1 MTRSEANATL
11 ALAAGQTAL
20 LDKQTNNSARRAPD
34 LGDTPRPPLK
44 GRMIRNPRQIALDEG
59 LRVWA
64 EIDLDQLSGNV
75 QALRK
80 QAGDARLL
88 VVVKANAYGHG
99 AVQTARA
106 AVEASAWGLGVASL
120 EEGEELRRAGITA
133 PVLVLS
139 SSAAAQAARLVQSDL
154 RVTIGTLE
162 LGAALSLAATK
173 LNREALV
180 HVKVETGMNR
190 YGVPP
195 EEAEALALA
204 LRELPG
210 VTVEGIS
217 THLASSDEPDKTFT
231 RGQYQR
237 FLDCARRL
245 DWIPI
250 HHVSNTGALL
260 DLPELRLGM
269 VRCGIGVYGYY
280 PSRAVRRDV
289 ALQPVL
295 ALRSRVARVATL
307 EPGEGVGYGLDWR
320 ASRRS
325 RVALVLA
332 GYGDGIRRALSNRGS
347 ALVRGCRVP
356 YAGRVAMDMLML
368 DVTDVPGVVLDD
380 EVTLLGRQGAECID
394 ADEMAA
400 QCDTISYEVI
410 CGLMERVPRLYT
422 RGGKIVARHD
432 LAGLRETP

>member
-1 MTRSEANATL
+1 LNTKPVL
-11 ALAAGQTAL
+11 
-20 LDKQTNNSARRAPD
+20 SA
-34 LGDTPRPPLK
+34 
-44 GRMIRNPRQIALDEG
+44 RQIALAEG

-64 EIDLDQLSGNV
+64 EIDLDQLSANV
-75 QALRK
+75 QALSK

-106 AVEASAWGLGVASL
+106 AIEAGAWGLGVASL
-120 EEGEELRRAGITA
+120 DEGEELRRAGITA

-139 SSAAAQAARLVQSDL
+139 SSAPAQAERLVRSDL

-162 LGAALSLAATK
+162 LGEALSRAAQAAG
-173 LNREALV
+173 REALV

-190 YGVPP
+190 YGVAP
-195 EEAEALALA
+195 EEAEPLALA
-204 LRELPG
+204 LRKLPG
-210 VTVEGIS
+210 VTVEGVS

-237 FLDCARRL
+237 FLDCARAL

-280 PSRAVRRDV
+280 PSASVRRDV
-289 ALQPVL
+289 ALRPVL
-295 ALRSRVARVATL
+295 ALRTRVARIASL
-307 EPGEGVGYGLDWR
+307 QPGEGVGYGLDWR
-320 ASRRS
+320 ATRPSRI
-325 RVALVLA
+325 ALVLA
-332 GYGDGIRRALSNRGS
+332 GYGDGIRRALSNRGV

-368 DVTDVPGVVLDD
+368 DVTDAPGVTLDD
-380 EVTLLGRQGAECID
+380 EVTLLGQQGNECVD
-394 ADEMAA
+394 ADEMASL
-400 QCDTISYEVI
+400 CNTISYEVI
-410 CGLMERVPRLYT
+410 SGLMERVPRLYT
-422 RGGKIVARHD
+422 RGGKIVARQD
-432 LAGLRETP
+432 LAGLRQTPAP

>member
-1 MTRSEANATL
+1 M
-11 ALAAGQTAL
+11 
-20 LDKQTNNSARRAPD
+20 DKQTSNSA
-34 LGDTPRPPLK
+34 
-44 GRMIRNPRQIALDEG
+44 RQIALAEG

-64 EIDLDQLSGNV
+64 EIDLDQLSANV
-75 QALRK
+75 QALKK

-106 AVEASAWGLGVASL
+106 AIEAGAWGLGVASL

-139 SSAAAQAARLVQSDL
+139 SSAPAQAERLVQSDL

-162 LGAALSLAATK
+162 LGEALSRAAK
-173 LNREALV
+173 AAGRQALV
-180 HVKVETGMNR
+180 HLKVETGMNR
-190 YGVPP
+190 YGVAPD
-195 EEAEALALA
+195 EAEALALA
-204 LRELPG
+204 LRQLPG

-231 RGQYQR
+231 LGQHQR
-237 FLDCARRL
+237 FLDCVRAL

-260 DLPELRLGM
+260 DLPELRRGM

-280 PSRAVRRDV
+280 PSADVRRDV
-289 ALQPVL
+289 ALRPVL
-295 ALRSRVARVATL
+295 ALRSRVARVAGV

-320 ASRRS
+320 ATRPSRI
-325 RVALVLA
+325 ALVLA
-332 GYGDGIRRALSNRGS
+332 GYGDGIRRTLSNRGV

-368 DVTDVPGVVLDD
+368 DVTDVPEVTLDD
-380 EVTLLGRQGAECID
+380 EVTLLGQQGDECVD
-394 ADEMAA
+394 ADEMASL
-400 QCDTISYEVI
+400 CNTISYEVI
-410 CGLMERVPRLYT
+410 SGLMERVPRLYT
-422 RGGKIVARHD
+422 RGGKIVARQD
-432 LAGLRETP
+432 LAGLRETPAP

>member
-1 MTRSEANATL
+1 MTWSGANATL

-20 LDKQTNNSARRAPD
+20 LDKQTNNSAR
-34 LGDTPRPPLK
+34 
-44 GRMIRNPRQIALDEG
+44 QIALNEG

-64 EIDLDQLSGNV
+64 EIDLDQLSANV
-75 QALRK
+75 QALK
-80 QAGDARLL
+80 QQAGEARLL

-106 AVEASAWGLGVASL
+106 AIQAGAWGLGVASL

-139 SSAAAQAARLVQSDL
+139 SSAPAQAERLVQSDL
-154 RVTIGTLE
+154 RVTIGTLD
-162 LGAALSLAATK
+162 LGEALSRAATQTG
-173 LNREALV
+173 REALV

-195 EEAEALALA
+195 EEAETLALA

-210 VTVEGIS
+210 VTIEGVS

-237 FLDCARRL
+237 FLDCVSRL

-280 PSRAVRRDV
+280 PSATVRRDV
-289 ALQPVL
+289 PLRPVL
-295 ALRSRVARVATL
+295 ALRSRVARVATV
-307 EPGEGVGYGLDWR
+307 EAGAGVGYGLDWR
-320 ASRRS
+320 APRRS

-332 GYGDGIRRALSNRGS
+332 GYGDGIRRALSNRGV
-347 ALVRGCRVP
+347 ALVRGRRVP

-368 DVTDVPGVVLDD
+368 DVTDVPGVALDD
-380 EVTLLGRQGAECID
+380 EVTLLGQQDNECID
-394 ADEMAA
+394 ADELAA
-400 QCDTISYEVI
+400 LCDTISYEVI

-422 RGGKIVARHD
+422 RGGKIVARQD
-432 LAGLRETP
+432 LTGLRETPAP

>member
-1 MTRSEANATL
+1 LTRVGANAKL

-20 LDKQTNNSARRAPD
+20 LDKQTNNSAR
-34 LGDTPRPPLK
+34 
-44 GRMIRNPRQIALDEG
+44 QIALNEG

-64 EIDLDQLSGNV
+64 EIDLDQLSANV
-75 QALRK
+75 QALKK

-99 AVQTARA
+99 AIETARA
-106 AVEASAWGLGVASL
+106 AIESGAWGLGVAGL
-120 EEGEELRRAGITA
+120 EEGEELRRAGIEA
-133 PVLVLS
+133 PILVLS
-139 SSAAAQAARLVQSDL
+139 STAPAQAERLLQSDL
-154 RVTIGTLE
+154 RVTIGTLAMGE
-162 LGAALSLAATK
+162 ALSGAAARAG
-173 LNREALV
+173 REALV

-190 YGVPP
+190 FGVAPQ
-195 EEAEALALA
+195 EAAALAAA
-204 LRELPG
+204 LHALPG

-217 THLASSDEPDKTFT
+217 THLATSDEPDKSFT

-237 FLDCARRL
+237 FLDCTRSL

-280 PSRAVRRDV
+280 PSAAVSRDV
-289 ALQPVL
+289 PLRPVL
-295 ALRSRVARVATL
+295 ALRSRVARVATV

-320 ASRRS
+320 AARRS

-332 GYGDGIRRALSNRGS
+332 GYGDGVRRALSNRGV

-368 DVTDVPGVVLDD
+368 DVTEAPDVVLDD
-380 EVTLLGRQGAECID
+380 EVTLLGRQGNECID
-394 ADEMAA
+394 ADEVAGL
-400 QCDTISYEVI
+400 CDTISYEIVS
-410 CGLMERVPRLYT
+410 GLMERVPRLYT
-422 RGGKIVARHD
+422 RGGAIVARQD
-432 LAGLRETP
+432 LAGLRQTSAPLARRVLG